1 MENNTS
7 LVLQD
12 LNNNI
17 QTLAK
22 IALINLP
29 DNTSIEKAER
39 IVMKEIVNFEMVCV
53 LKPEL
58 ANLDKQSILI
68 AVKQCI
74 ADNLTLSP
82 NAGLVYLYPGKVC
95 VGQNPNQ
102 NGAKIYKD
110 ILIYQPTSEGELSI
124 ARQSG
129 SMLDHKRPT
138 HTFDGVGQVDT
149 VTFEFMV
156 PAYPQPRWE
165 KITFDKTH
173 FAKWKQKSAAKFGGT
188 PNANYTSWNGG
199 IDPEF
204 AASKAIKHGLKK
216 RGRNSNESQNANH
229 VPTVVPAENIE
240 HTDVTNTTKNL
251 TERIEEIKHNH
262 IQDTNFEEVKPVAEV
277 TVTSQTQSVNNNDVN
292 ENDLF

>member
-1 MENNTS
+1 METNNTS
-7 LVLQD
+7 LVLAD

-53 LKPEL
+53 LRPEL
-58 ANLDKQSILI
+58 ANLDKQSIMI

-95 VGQNPNQ
+95 IGQNPKTN
-102 NGAKIYKD
+102 AKEYKD
-110 ILIYQPTSEGELSI
+110 ILVYEPSPEGRISI
-124 ARQSG
+124 ARQAG
-129 SMLDHKRPT
+129 VILDHKRPFVE
-138 HTFDGVGQVDT
+138 FDSTGKVCA
-149 VTFEFMV
+149 VTFEFFLNAL
-156 PAYPQPRWE
+156 PKPRWE
-165 KITFDKTH
+165 IVKFDTND
-173 FAKWKQKSAAKFGGT
+173 FERWKQKSAAKNNGNA
-188 PNANYTSWNGG
+188 NANYTSYKGG

-204 AASKAIKHGLKK
+204 ARAKAIKHGMKK
-216 RGRNSNESQNANH
+216 RGTNINEVQNANH
-229 VPTVVPAENIE
+229 VPAVETKNVE

-262 IQDTNFEEVKPVAEV
+262 IQETKFEEVKTETTNTP
-277 TVTSQTQSVNNNDVN
+277 QSNDVN